1 MALWYIA
8 ASLTLIAILL
18 ALASAF
24 SLVFVVC
31 FRHQNNRGTMICD
44 YCKSLKELDPKS
56 FQSLVLQSLSFLKHK
71 LGLLA

>member
-18 ALASAF
+18 ALASVF
-24 SLVFVVC
+24 SLICVFC

-44 YCKSLKELDPKS
+44 YCCLIILSLFRWLRIRFCCCVPQADN
-56 FQSLVLQSLSFLKHK
+56 
-71 LGLLA
+71 